1 MKIRIEGT
9 GPVALATALWMVRA
23 GVPARQIALP
33 LEEPAVSILPDE
45 APRRALALSEGS
57 RQMLARLIDMPP
69 SGRIDT
75 VEIFQAGRS
84 GHTRIQRSDFPLPAL
99 GWVIVWEELIA
110 QLHEAARGHALA
122 RPEDAGF
129 ATPDLRVHAGGM
141 PPPARRNA
149 QDFDVR
155 DSGQAGLLFEVQVT
169 STQQT
174 AFECFRPCGPLALL
188 PAPAVSGADHGA
200 RYTVVWCDTLD
211 ASRQRATLTPEALG
225 AELKAAL
232 RATLGP
238 RHWHLHAPCFAP
250 LSVVTPAVAVPL
262 PRVARRETVG
272 LGEVWIGNAAQALH
286 PVAGQGLNLGL
297 RDAFTLARC
306 LGDAWARGQTA
317 PLPSGLLVDE
327 ALEHYQQARRRDRT
341 LTIQGTDLLAHSF
354 AWPAASRIQ
363 SALLGAMHVS
373 PALRMPLARALVF
386 GHR

>member
-69 SGRIDT
+69 AGRIDT

-84 GHTRIQRSDFPLPAL
+84 GHTRIQHSDFPLPAL

-110 QLHEAARGHALA
+110 RLHEAARARSFA
-122 RPEDAGF
+122 RPDDAGF

-141 PPPARRNA
+141 PPPARRDT
-149 QDFDVR
+149 QDFEVR
-155 DSGQAGLLFEVQVT
+155 DSGQAGLLFEVRVA

-174 AFECFRPCGPLALL
+174 AFECFRPQGPLALL
-188 PAPAVSGADHGA
+188 PAPAVQNQGV
-200 RYTVVWCDTLD
+200 RYTVVWCDALA
-211 ASRQRATLTPEALG
+211 ASRQRTTLTPEALG
-225 AELKAAL
+225 VELKAAL
-232 RATLGP
+232 QATLGP
-238 RHWHLHAPCFAP
+238 RHWHLHAPYFEP

-306 LGDAWARGQTA
+306 VGDAWARGLTA
-317 PLPSGLLVDE
+317 TLPGGLLVDR
-327 ALEHYQQARRRDRT
+327 ALEQYARARRRDRT
-341 LTIQGTDLLAHSF
+341 LTIQGTDLLAHGF

-373 PALRMPLARALVF
+373 LALRMPLARALVF